1 MNDIEKYRDL
11 DDEIFEILKEYFP
24 QITSSEFK
32 KNYHATYLLLGMFD
46 TSGTFI
52 KNSIFDSC
60 EADDYY
66 GAKILFRSL
75 IEHFVRFKYLFVNW
89 GKTKSDDFAKNYMD
103 YGNAREVLDI
113 IKARVSEQQLYDQN
127 FKIKD
132 WDNFL
137 KDHPDFKNK
146 TRQEVENET
155 RKYAFKNIVRFL
167 NSEFRKSD
175 EGMSSF
181 LGQIIIE
188 YSNLSSYVHGGMK
201 SYNEMMLANTDKKRE
216 IEYNRICGLTFQMSN
231 SIKLFSLLMYAQ
243 TEREVFSKYYLR
255 VDEILKKMND

>member
-1 MNDIEKYRDL
+1 MSKIEKYRDL

-24 QITSSEFK
+24 KITTSNFK
-32 KNYHATYLLLGMFD
+32 ENFHSTYLLLGMFD

-75 IEHFVRFKYLFVNW
+75 IEHFIRFKYLFVNW
-89 GKTKSDDFAKNYMD
+89 GKTKSDKFAKNYIE
-103 YGNAREVLDI
+103 YGNAREVLDL
-113 IKARVSEQQLYDQN
+113 IKAQVSEQQLYNPN

-132 WDNFL
+132 WNIFL
-137 KDHPDFKNK
+137 KDHPYFKNK
-146 TRQEVENET
+146 TRQEVDKEIQNYT
-155 RKYAFKNIVRFL
+155 FKNIVRFL
-167 NSEFRKSD
+167 NKEFRKSNED
-175 EGMSSF
+175 MSSF
-181 LGQIIIE
+181 LGHLILE

-201 SYNEMMLANTDKKRE
+201 SYNEMMLASNNEKRE
-216 IEYNRICGLTFQMSN
+216 KEYNRICGLAFQMSN

-243 TEREVFSKYYLR
+243 TDKETFSEYYLR
-255 VDEILKKMND
+255 IDKIIKQIND